1 MSSDVSRPAE
11 RGDLRLCFST
21 LVCPQWTLEQ
31 IIAAAV
37 NSGVGGIDFRG
48 IGGEIDITRLVE
60 FRDGDGLEVTVNSLQ
75 RSHLAMPC
83 LNTSVTLVTPAAERW
98 QQMLDECQRHAKL
111 ATRTGTR
118 FLRVFGGKVPK
129 EMTRDEGRTLAQR
142 HLRQLVK
149 VCHGTGTSLLLETHD
164 DWTTSEQV
172 LELIHEFPSD
182 EVGVLWDIEHP
193 FRRGESPSDTATSL
207 RRYIQHVHV
216 KDSVRGESRNEPRLL
231 GDGDLPVAQCVH
243 VLREHGYAGWY
254 SLETEK
260 RWHAD
265 APDPDESIPQFV
277 SYMRALEKP

>member
-11 RGDLRLCFST
+11 RGGDLRLCFST

-37 NSGVGGIDFRG
+37 NTGVGGIDFRG

-60 FRDGDGLEVTVNSLQ
+60 FRDGDGLEVTVNSLH
-75 RSHLAMPC
+75 RSHLSLAC
-83 LNTSVTLVTPAAERW
+83 LNTSVTLVPPAAERW

-111 ATRTGTR
+111 AARTGTR

-129 EMTRDEGRTLAQR
+129 EMSREEGRSLAQR

-149 VCHGTGTSLLLETHD
+149 VCHGAGTSLLLETHD

-172 LELIHEFPSD
+172 LELIHEFPPD

-193 FRRGESPSDTATSL
+193 VRRGESPTDTVTSL

-216 KDSVRGESRNEPRLL
+216 KDSVRGESRNVPRL
-231 GDGDLPVAQCVH
+231 
-243 VLREHGYAGWY
+243 
-254 SLETEK
+254 
-260 RWHAD
+260 
-265 APDPDESIPQFV
+265 
-277 SYMRALEKP
+277 